1 MLTSLLPAAHFE
13 IMKLTWDQEKRLQD
27 QRDELIADFKMQEW
41 RSTSAARRSEPTSIS
56 EQELSDRPSG
66 CMVVPESADPDSE
79 AARGAW
85 ATASSRGASQPVFAP
100 VLPLDPRC
108 PSLAEIHDIQDSA

>member
-1 MLTSLLPAAHFE
+1 MRTSLLPAAHFE

-66 CMVVPESADPDSE
+66 CMVVPESADSDSE
-79 AARGAW
+79 AARGGW
-85 ATASSRGASQPVFAP
+85 ASSRGASQPVFAP
-100 VLPLDPRC
+100 VLPLDPRS
-108 PSLAEIHDIQDSA
+108 P